1 VQAEFKRIGFPLWKG
16 KKMDT
21 VELSRLL
28 FPTSFSYK
36 LQDITQ
42 ERGIQLTN
50 AHRADDDAYA
60 TAELFIECMKEIE
73 KLPIQTLEL
82 IHKRSFQL
90 KFDIS
95 SLFFEALQKKRK
107 MLKSENLDF
116 YKGIPLLQK
125 YLFKCS
131 E

>member
-1 VQAEFKRIGFPLWKG
+1 
-16 KKMDT
+16 MDT
-21 VELSRLL
+21 VNCPRLL

-73 KLPIQTLEL
+73 N
-82 IHKRSFQL
+82 FQYPN
-90 KFDIS
+90 IRTNS
-95 SLFFEALQKKRK
+95 
-107 MLKSENLDF
+107 
-116 YKGIPLLQK
+116 
-125 YLFKCS
+125 
-131 E
+131 